1 LRRAGQIVASEKEV
15 RTMADNPL
23 KELNACGQSVWN
35 DFIQRSFVENGDL
48 KKLVEED
55 GISGVT
61 SNPTIFQK
69 AISSS
74 ADYDDELRQYA
85 GEGEDAE
92 GIFKKFAS
100 KDIGMGADVL
110 RPVYDR
116 TSGQDGYISIEVSP
130 DAAHDTQKTL
140 DDAHF
145 YWETINRPNIMIKV
159 PATPEGMPA
168 IEQLISEGINVN
180 ITLIFAVE
188 VYEEV
193 MEAYI
198 RGLERRAENGG
209 SIDRIASVAS
219 FFVSRV
225 DTLVDKLLEEKAEG
239 ADGATRDQLKQLEG
253 KAAIA
258 NAKIAYELFEKV
270 FGSDRFKALAAKGAH
285 VQRPLW
291 ASTSTKNP
299 NYEDTYYVTNLVGRD
314 TVNTMPPETIDAVR
328 DHGRIQC
335 DTVVQGVDEAHRDI
349 EALDKAGIKMTDV
362 TSQLTRE
369 GVQKFADSLHGLFDT
384 INGKLAEIKQSDRQP
399 ATAGSGQG
407 GGGASAE

>member
-1 LRRAGQIVASEKEV
+1 
-15 RTMADNPL
+15 MADNPL
-23 KELNACGQSVWN
+23 KQFNACGQSVWN
-35 DFIQRSFVENGDL
+35 DFIQRSFIESGGL
-48 KKLVEED
+48 KKLVDED

-69 AISSS
+69 AIGGSS
-74 ADYDDELRQYA
+74 DYDGELRTYA
-85 GEGEDAE
+85 GQGEDAE
-92 GIFKKFAS
+92 GIFKKLTS
-100 KDIGMGADVL
+100 NDIAMGADIL

-116 TSGQDGYISIEVSP
+116 TSSQDGYISIEVSP
-130 DAAHDTQKTL
+130 DAAHDTEKTL
-140 DDAHF
+140 ADAHF
-145 YWETINRPNIMIKV
+145 YWEYIKRPNIMIKV
-159 PATPEGMPA
+159 PATPEGIPA

-188 VYEEV
+188 VYQEV

-198 RGLERRAENGG
+198 RGLERRAESGG

-225 DTLVDKLLEEKAEG
+225 DTLVDSLLEEKSNG
-239 ADGATRDQLKQLEG
+239 ADDATREQLKQLEG

-258 NAKIAYELFEKV
+258 NAKIAYELFEQV
-270 FGSDRFKALAAKGAH
+270 FGSNRFKTLAAKGAR

-328 DHGRIQC
+328 DHGRIVC
-335 DTVVQGVDEAHRDI
+335 DSVVQRVDQAHADI
-349 EALDKAGIKMTDV
+349 EALAKVGISMTEV
-362 TSQLTRE
+362 TAQLTRE

-384 INGKLAEIKQSDRQP
+384 VNKKLEGLKQADRQP
-399 ATAGSGQG
+399 TTAGSGP
-407 GGGASAE
+407 GAE

>member
-1 LRRAGQIVASEKEV
+1 
-15 RTMADNPL
+15 MADNPL

-35 DFIQRSFVENGDL
+35 DFIQRSFVKGGGL
-48 KKLVEED
+48 KKLVDED

-69 AISSS
+69 AIGSSS
-74 ADYDDELRQYA
+74 DYDEDLRVYA
-85 GEGEDAE
+85 ADGEDAE
-92 GIFKKFAS
+92 GIFKRLAS
-100 KDIGMGADVL
+100 NDIGMGADIL
-110 RPVYDR
+110 RPTYDR
-116 TSGQDGYISIEVSP
+116 TSSQDGYISIEVSP

-145 YWETINRPNIMIKV
+145 FWETIKRPNIMIKV
-159 PATPEGMPA
+159 PATPEGIPA

-188 VYEEV
+188 VYQEV
-193 MEAYI
+193 MEAYV
-198 RGLERRAENGG
+198 RGLERRVESGG

-225 DTLVDKLLEEKAEG
+225 DTLVDQLLQEKATG
-239 ADGATRDQLKQLEG
+239 ADDATRDHLKQLEG
-253 KAAIA
+253 KAANA
-258 NAKIAYELFEKV
+258 NAKIAYELFEQV
-270 FGSDRFKALAAKGAH
+270 FGSDRFKSLASRGAR

-299 NYEDTYYVTNLVGRD
+299 NYPDTYYVTNLVGRD

-328 DHGRIQC
+328 DHGRIEC
-335 DTVVQGVDEAHRDI
+335 DTVVQGVQQAHADI
-349 EALDKAGIKMTDV
+349 AALGKAGISMTDV
-362 TSQLTRE
+362 TAQLTRE

-384 INGKLAEIKQSDRQP
+384 INQKLEVLRQEDRQP
-399 ATAGSGQG
+399 TTAGSGQG
-407 GGGASAE
+407 GE

>member
-1 LRRAGQIVASEKEV
+1 
-15 RTMADNPL
+15 MADNPIR
-23 KELNACGQSVWN
+23 ELNACGQSVWN
-35 DFIQRSFVENGDL
+35 DFIQRSFIQDGGL
-48 KKLVEED
+48 KKLVEQD

-69 AISSS
+69 AIGSSS
-74 ADYDDELRQYA
+74 DYDDELRRYA
-85 GEGEDAE
+85 EEGEDAE
-92 GIFKKFAS
+92 GIFKKLACN
-100 KDIGMGADVL
+100 DIAMGADIL

-130 DAAHDTQKTL
+130 DAAHDTKKTL

-145 YWETINRPNIMIKV
+145 FWETIKRPNIMIKV
-159 PATPEGMPA
+159 PATPEGLPA

-198 RGLERRAENGG
+198 RGLERRVERGEP
-209 SIDRIASVAS
+209 IDRIASVAS

-225 DTLVDKLLEEKAEG
+225 DTLVDKLLEKK
-239 ADGATRDQLKQLEG
+239 ADGADDATREGLKQLEG

-258 NAKIAYELFEKV
+258 NAKIAYEKFQNV
-270 FGSDRFKALAAKGAH
+270 FGSDRFKTLAARGAR

-314 TVNTMPPETIDAVR
+314 TVNTMPPETIEAVL
-328 DHGRIQC
+328 DHGRIEC
-335 DTVVQGVDEAHRDI
+335 DSVVQGVDEAHNQI
-349 EALDKAGIKMTDV
+349 EALARAGISMTDV

-384 INGKLAEIKQSDRQP
+384 VNGKLEGLKQEDRQP
-399 ATAGSGQG
+399 TAAGSG
-407 GGGASAE
+407 GGGAGGSAE

>member
-1 LRRAGQIVASEKEV
+1 
-15 RTMADNPL
+15 MADNPL

-35 DFIQRSFVENGDL
+35 DFIQRSFVKGGGL
-48 KKLVEED
+48 KKLVDED

-69 AISSS
+69 AIGSSS
-74 ADYDDELRQYA
+74 DYDEDLRVYA
-85 GEGEDAE
+85 ADGEDAE
-92 GIFKKFAS
+92 GIFKRLAS
-100 KDIGMGADVL
+100 NDIGMGADIL
-110 RPVYDR
+110 RPTYDR
-116 TSGQDGYISIEVSP
+116 TSSQDGYISIEVSP

-145 YWETINRPNIMIKV
+145 FWETIKRPNIMIKV
-159 PATPEGMPA
+159 PATPEGIPA

-188 VYEEV
+188 VYQEV
-193 MEAYI
+193 MEAYV
-198 RGLERRAENGG
+198 RGLERRVESGG

-225 DTLVDKLLEEKAEG
+225 DTLVDQLLQEKATG
-239 ADGATRDQLKQLEG
+239 ADDATRDHLKQLEG

-258 NAKIAYELFEKV
+258 NAKIAYELFEQV
-270 FGSDRFKALAAKGAH
+270 FGSDRFKALAAKGAR

-299 NYEDTYYVTNLVGRD
+299 NYPDTFYVTNLVGRD
-314 TVNTMPPETIDAVR
+314 TVDTMPPETIDAVR
-328 DHGRIQC
+328 DHGRIEC
-335 DTVVQGVDEAHRDI
+335 DTVVQGVQQAHADFA
-349 EALDKAGIKMTDV
+349 ALGKAGISMTDV
-362 TSQLTRE
+362 TAQLTRE

-384 INGKLAEIKQSDRQP
+384 INQKLEGLRQEDRQP
-399 ATAGSGQG
+399 TTAGSGQG
-407 GGGASAE
+407 GE

>member
-1 LRRAGQIVASEKEV
+1 
-15 RTMADNPL
+15 MADNPL
-23 KELNACGQSVWN
+23 KTLNSCGQSVWN
-35 DFIQRSFVENGDL
+35 DFIQRSFVENGGL
-48 KKLVEED
+48 KKLVDED

-69 AISSS
+69 AIGSST
-74 ADYDDELRQYA
+74 DYDGDLRQYG

-92 GIFKKFAS
+92 GIFKRFACN
-100 KDIGMGADVL
+100 DIGMGADIL

-116 TSGQDGYISIEVSP
+116 TSSQDGYISIEVSP
-130 DAAHDTQKTL
+130 DAAHDTEKTL
-140 DDAHF
+140 ADAHF
-145 YWETINRPNIMIKV
+145 YWETIKRPNIMIKV
-159 PATPEGMPA
+159 PATPEGIPA
-168 IEQLISEGINVN
+168 VEQLISEGINVN

-188 VYEEV
+188 VYEQV
-193 MEAYI
+193 MEAYV
-198 RGLERRAENGG
+198 RGLERRLENGG

-225 DTLVDKLLEEKAEG
+225 DTLVDQMLQEKAVG
-239 ADGATRDQLKQLEG
+239 ADAATRQQLEQLEG

-258 NAKIAYELFEKV
+258 NAKIAYELFQQV
-270 FGSDRFKALAAKGAH
+270 FGADRFKALAAHGAR

-335 DTVVQGVDEAHRDI
+335 DTVVQGVSDAHRDI
-349 EALDKAGIKMTDV
+349 EALGQVGISMTEV
-362 TSQLTRE
+362 TAQLTRE

-384 INGKLAEIKQSDRQP
+384 INGKLKGLKQDDRQP
-399 ATAGSGQG
+399 TAAGSAPSGT
-407 GGGASAE
+407 GASGE

>member
-1 LRRAGQIVASEKEV
+1 
-15 RTMADNPL
+15 
-23 KELNACGQSVWN
+23 
-35 DFIQRSFVENGDL
+35 
-48 KKLVEED
+48 
-55 GISGVT
+55 
-61 SNPTIFQK
+61 
-69 AISSS
+69 
-74 ADYDDELRQYA
+74 
-85 GEGEDAE
+85 
-92 GIFKKFAS
+92 
-100 KDIGMGADVL
+100 
-110 RPVYDR
+110 
-116 TSGQDGYISIEVSP
+116 
-130 DAAHDTQKTL
+130 
-140 DDAHF
+140 
-145 YWETINRPNIMIKV
+145 MIKV

-168 IEQLISEGINVN
+168 IEQLTSEGINVN

-198 RGLERRAENGG
+198 RGLERRVENGG

-270 FGSDRFKALAAKGAH
+270 FGSDRFKALAAKGAR

-335 DTVVQGVDEAHRDI
+335 DTVVQGVDEAHREI
-349 EALDKAGIKMTDV
+349 EALGKVGIHMTDV
-362 TSQLTRE
+362 TTQLTRE

-384 INGKLAEIKQSDRQP
+384 INGKLEEIKQSDRQP
-399 ATAGSGQG
+399 AAAGSGQG

>member
-1 LRRAGQIVASEKEV
+1 
-15 RTMADNPL
+15 M
-23 KELNACGQSVWN
+23 
-35 DFIQRSFVENGDL
+35 
-48 KKLVEED
+48 
-55 GISGVT
+55 T

-69 AISSS
+69 AIGGSS
-74 ADYDDELRQYA
+74 DYDGDLRTYA
-85 GEGEDAE
+85 SQGEDAE
-92 GIFKKFAS
+92 GIFKKLAS
-100 KDIGMGADVL
+100 NDIGMGADIL

-116 TSGQDGYISIEVSP
+116 TSSQDGYISIEVSP

-145 YWETINRPNIMIKV
+145 YWENINRPNIMIKV
-159 PATPEGMPA
+159 PATPEGIPA

-188 VYEEV
+188 VYQEV

-198 RGLERRAENGG
+198 RGLERRAEAGG

-225 DTLVDKLLEEKAEG
+225 DTLVDPMLEKKAEG
-239 ADGATRDQLKQLEG
+239 ADEATRAQLKQLEG

-258 NAKIAYELFEKV
+258 NAKIAYELFQQT
-270 FGSDRFKALAAKGAH
+270 FGSDRFKALAARGAR

-328 DHGRIQC
+328 DHGKIEC
-335 DTVVQGVDEAHRDI
+335 DTVVQGVDQAHAEID
-349 EALDKAGIKMTDV
+349 ALAGVGVSMTEV
-362 TSQLTRE
+362 TAQLTRE

-384 INGKLAEIKQSDRQP
+384 INQKLEALKHEDRQP
-399 ATAGSGQG
+399 TTAGSGP
-407 GGGASAE
+407 GAE

>member
-1 LRRAGQIVASEKEV
+1 MTE
-15 RTMADNPL
+15 NPL
-23 KELNACGQSVWN
+23 KVLNSCGQSVWN
-35 DFIQRSFVENGDL
+35 DFIQRSFIADGGL
-48 KKLVEED
+48 RKLVEED

-69 AISSS
+69 AIGSSP
-74 ADYDDELRQYA
+74 DYDTDLRTYA
-85 GEGEDAE
+85 ADGEDAE
-92 GIFKKFAS
+92 GIFKRLAS
-100 KDIGMGADVL
+100 NDIRMGADIL

-140 DDAHF
+140 ADAHYF
-145 YWETINRPNIMIKV
+145 WETIERPNVMIKV
-159 PATPEGMPA
+159 PATPEGLPA
-168 IEQLISEGINVN
+168 VEQLISEGINVN

-188 VYEEV
+188 VYEQV

-198 RGLERRAENGG
+198 RGLERRVESGG
-209 SIDRIASVAS
+209 AIDRIASVAS

-225 DTLVDKLLEEKAEG
+225 DTLVDKLLDDKAAN
-239 ADGATRDQLKQLEG
+239 ADDAAKAHLQALQG

-258 NAKIAYELFEKV
+258 NAKIAYELFQRV
-270 FGSDRFKALAAKGAH
+270 FGSDRFKALAARGAR

-299 NYEDTYYVTNLVGRD
+299 NYPDTYYVTNLVGRD

-328 DHGRIQC
+328 DHGKIEC
-335 DTVVQGVDEAHRDI
+335 DTVAQGVTQAHGDV
-349 EALDKAGIKMTDV
+349 EALGAVGISMTEV

-384 INGKLAEIKQSDRQP
+384 INGKLTDLKHDDREP
-399 ATAGSGQG
+399 AAAGSGQT
-407 GGGASAE
+407 SAGE

>member
-1 LRRAGQIVASEKEV
+1 
-15 RTMADNPL
+15 MADNPL

-35 DFIQRSFVENGDL
+35 DFIQRSFVKGGGL
-48 KKLVEED
+48 KKLVDED

-69 AISSS
+69 AIGSSS
-74 ADYDDELRQYA
+74 DYDEDLRVYA
-85 GEGEDAE
+85 ADGEDAE
-92 GIFKKFAS
+92 GIFKRLAS
-100 KDIGMGADVL
+100 NDIGMGADIL
-110 RPVYDR
+110 RPTYDR
-116 TSGQDGYISIEVSP
+116 TSSQDGYISIEVSP

-145 YWETINRPNIMIKV
+145 FWETIKRPNIMIKV
-159 PATPEGMPA
+159 PATPEGIPA

-188 VYEEV
+188 VYQEV
-193 MEAYI
+193 MEAYV
-198 RGLERRAENGG
+198 RGLERRVESGG

-225 DTLVDKLLEEKAEG
+225 DTLVDQLLQEKATG
-239 ADGATRDQLKQLEG
+239 ADDATRDHLRQLEG

-258 NAKIAYELFEKV
+258 NAKIAYELFEQE
-270 FGSDRFKALAAKGAH
+270 FGSDRFKALAAKGAR

-299 NYEDTYYVTNLVGRD
+299 NYPDTYYVTNLVGRD

-328 DHGRIQC
+328 DHGRVEC
-335 DTVVQGVDEAHRDI
+335 DTVVQGVQQAHADFA
-349 EALDKAGIKMTDV
+349 ALGKAGISMTDV
-362 TSQLTRE
+362 TAQLTRE

-384 INGKLAEIKQSDRQP
+384 INQKLEGLRQEDRQP
-399 ATAGSGQG
+399 TTAGRGQG
-407 GGGASAE
+407 GE

>member
-1 LRRAGQIVASEKEV
+1 
-15 RTMADNPL
+15 MADNPL

-35 DFIQRSFVENGDL
+35 DFIQRSFVQNGGL
-48 KKLVEED
+48 KILVVED

-69 AISSS
+69 AIGSSS
-74 ADYDDELRQYA
+74 DYDGDLRTYA
-85 GEGEDAE
+85 AQGEDAE

-100 KDIGMGADVL
+100 NDIGMGADIL

-116 TSGQDGYISIEVSP
+116 TSSQDGYISIEVSP
-130 DAAHDTQKTL
+130 DAAHDTEKTL
-140 DDAHF
+140 ADAHF
-145 YWETINRPNIMIKV
+145 YWETIKRPNIMIKV
-159 PATPEGMPA
+159 PATPEGIPA

-188 VYEEV
+188 IYQEV

-198 RGLERRAENGG
+198 RGLERRVENGG
-209 SIDRIASVAS
+209 AIDRIASVAS

-225 DTLVDKLLEEKAEG
+225 DTLVDSMLEEMAT
-239 ADGATRDQLKQLEG
+239 DSDDATRDQLKKLEG

-258 NAKIAYELFEKV
+258 NAKIAYELFQQV
-270 FGSDRFKALAAKGAH
+270 FGSDRFKALAARGAR

-328 DHGRIQC
+328 DHGRIVC
-335 DTVVQGVDEAHRDI
+335 DTVVQGVDQAHADI
-349 EALDKAGIKMTDV
+349 DALGKVGISMTDV
-362 TSQLTRE
+362 TAQLTRE
-369 GVQKFADSLHGLFDT
+369 GVKKFADSLHGLFDT
-384 INGKLAEIKQSDRQP
+384 INEKLEGLKQEDCQP
-399 ATAGSGQG
+399 TTVGTGQG
-407 GGGASAE
+407 GE

>member
-1 LRRAGQIVASEKEV
+1 
-15 RTMADNPL
+15 MADHAF
-23 KELNACGQSVWN
+23 KALNECGQSAWS
-35 DFIQRSFVENGDL
+35 DFIQRSFVKDGGL
-48 KKLVEED
+48 KKLVEQD

-69 AISSS
+69 AIGSSS
-74 ADYDDELRQYA
+74 DYDGDLRQYA
-85 GEGEDAE
+85 GEGEDPE
-92 GIFKKFAS
+92 GIFKKLAS
-100 KDIGMGADVL
+100 HDIRMGADIL

-116 TSGQDGYISIEVSP
+116 TSAQDGYISIEVSP
-130 DAAHDTQKTL
+130 DAAHDTPKTL

-145 YWETINRPNIMIKV
+145 YWATINRPNIMIKV
-159 PATPEGMPA
+159 PATPEGIPA

-188 VYEEV
+188 VYEHV
-193 MEAYI
+193 MEAYV
-198 RGLERRAENGG
+198 RGLERRVEGGG

-225 DTLVDKLLEEKAEG
+225 DTLVDKLLEDK
-239 ADGATRDQLKQLEG
+239 ADGADDATREHLKHLEG

-258 NAKIAYELFEKV
+258 NAKIAYELFQKV
-270 FGSDRFKALAAKGAH
+270 FGSDRFKTLAAKGAH

-314 TVNTMPPETIDAVR
+314 TVNTMPPETIEAVR
-328 DHGRIQC
+328 DHGRIEC
-335 DTVVQGVDEAHRDI
+335 DTVVQGVAAAHRDI
-349 EALDKAGIKMTDV
+349 KELQKVGISMTEV

-384 INGKLAEIKQSDRQP
+384 INGKLEVLKQDDRQP
-399 ATAGSGQG
+399 TAAGNRP
-407 GGGASAE
+407 GGAGVPGE